1 MRRISEP
8 KVFSILFLISILSL
22 NTSIE
27 SKDENLSRLDG
38 SELEEKI
45 AKMTL
50 NEIEKYATES
60 NPLYL
65 KEKTNIGSARGDVI
79 TSSLYFNPVFS
90 VQQQFIG
97 AAKNSG
103 TGLPES
109 YAILQQPIDINGVI
123 PQRKKVALQD
133 FQVSVAK
140 FSDFDRIFRLRIR
153 QNYWSYLYLTELIR
167 YQEEFIENYN
177 DLLELTK
184 FRSDKGDISYLEYE
198 RIELERIQLEREYKN
213 TRINRAQ
220 IGNQLRVLIGIQDPQ
235 TVLKF
240 KGRLEFLSTNELNL
254 DLNDYSIEDR
264 PDLLALQY
272 NENRER
278 MNVELKKRE
287 AIPSLTIG
295 GEVMN
300 KGPENFMGVYASIP
314 LPINDRNQ
322 GEILKAEEIAK
333 GARLNVE
340 SKRIEIQSE
349 ILTAKRELAVR
360 EEQLLEYRKIDLLQ
374 KNKGVQEKSRLA
386 YIRGASNLVTF
397 LEAERNYLTVLRTY
411 YELIYLYYNSIDL
424 FRAAIG
430 KMNEESTFGSKKT
443 GIKE

>member
-1 MRRISEP
+1 
-8 KVFSILFLISILSL
+8 
-22 NTSIE
+22 
-27 SKDENLSRLDG
+27 
-38 SELEEKI
+38 
-45 AKMTL
+45 
-50 NEIEKYATES
+50 
-60 NPLYL
+60 
-65 KEKTNIGSARGDVI
+65 
-79 TSSLYFNPVFS
+79 
-90 VQQQFIG
+90 
-97 AAKNSG
+97 
-103 TGLPES
+103 
-109 YAILQQPIDINGVI
+109 
-123 PQRKKVALQD
+123 LQD

-430 KMNEESTFGSKKT
+430 KMNEESTYGSKKT

>member
-1 MRRISEP
+1 MSKISDS
-8 KVFSILFLISILSL
+8 KIFYLLVFVSTLSF
-22 NTSIE
+22 NTAVD
-27 SKDENLSRLDG
+27 SKDENLSRIDG

-45 AKMTL
+45 ANMDLTEL
-50 NEIEKYATES
+50 EKFATEN

-79 TSSLYFNPVFS
+79 TSSLYYNPVLAI
-90 VQQQFIG
+90 QQQFIG
-97 AAKNSG
+97 ASRNSG
-103 TGLPES
+103 TGLPET

-133 FQVSVAK
+133 FQVSLAN

-153 QNYWSYLYLTELIR
+153 QNYWSFLYLTELIR

-220 IGNQLRVLIGIQDPQ
+220 VGNQLRVLIGIQNPQ

-240 KGRLEFLSTNELNL
+240 KGRLEFQSTKELKL
-254 DLNDYSIEDR
+254 DLNDYSIENR
-264 PDLLALQY
+264 PDLLALQFK
-272 NENRER
+272 ENRER
-278 MNVELKKRE
+278 LNVELKKRE
-287 AIPSLTIG
+287 AVPVLTIG

-314 LPINDRNQ
+314 LPVNNRNQ

-360 EEQLLEYRKIDLLQ
+360 EEQLLEYRKINLLE

-411 YELIYLYYNSIDL
+411 YELIYLYYNSIDI

-430 KMNEESTFGSKKT
+430 KLNEESTSGQKNT